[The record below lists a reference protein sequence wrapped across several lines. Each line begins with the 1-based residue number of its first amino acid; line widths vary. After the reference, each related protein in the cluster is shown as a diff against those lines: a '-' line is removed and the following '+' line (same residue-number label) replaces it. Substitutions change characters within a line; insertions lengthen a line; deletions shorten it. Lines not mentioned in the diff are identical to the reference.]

1 MSSQSPTYTKLTD
14 KGVSFGLLRTNPK
27 LTSNVKITVDST
39 GNLWFNSIDATPELA
54 QNKYKNFPI
63 DPISAHEVNLFKFYD
78 YGKTP
83 TKISFAVGSTITID
97 TVAKDLKDQF
107 DFDLYS
113 SGAKYLTSKNYSE
126 KFSYLAPLY
135 LDSVVPEAF
144 VIFKVPG
151 ASNYTVG
158 EWKQKLNDPT
168 FDRKAFSL
176 DLFRNAV
183 AVKAF
188 DLTENS
194 KIGTYIRNITK
205 NPMYTK
211 NPLYVNFKEDRYSV
225 YRGSSISAGT
235 YVEIPELLSATLRKS
250 IPQLKLEQY
259 ITEGFERNNII
270 HPRILNLEFLFNDDT
285 SDDYTFNRYFGFYC
299 NLIELAEFSI
309 DLKAMQDNND
319 NDNPLSS
326 EIKKEDDISVTI
338 TNSDGVIL
346 RGIGVD
352 TDLTTFDT
360 MMNDRDS
367 IFFPYLKVK
376 DGSLRFPRVQSME
389 EIKNRIKF
397 SIHEKSFDLGLAIG
411 PGDLFSQETA
421 KSSNVDT
428 RSTVS
433 VQFTSNPEHLEV
445 LRIFHQNGSVFEPT
459 EPNGRYDDIVFVDD
473 PTKTVFPNDEPYW
486 LTYPN
491 SNNGHSR
498 IYVPTK
504 VAGKSA
510 DLAVIT
516 RTVLEIVQNLK
527 GSFLTGKTFETTA
540 FLQVSPVGNHYGELA
555 VQALGSLSTK
565 VLINGKSTSSV
576 VYADGGMISTKQA
589 IIPIGNITRLT
600 PILDQIV
607 VKTEKD
613 WSVILRVCNSTVS
626 IDSFETLDNS
636 AVSDY
641 LANATLELKDNEPTE
656 VIYDRIEIRNL
667 YKPTIGVL
675 SVFET
680 KDIDFYTYSTNY
692 SKIPEI
698 DLYQYYYVP
707 KNTKILDF
715 TKYVYKMVGEGQI
728 KVNDIVY
735 TMAEGLDP
743 YVWQNSEGLHQYTIL
758 TGDIILTQSNLSVGS
773 QNWLRQN
780 WLRQDI
786 PILDEDRALLNF
798 TGFFSFGADHSSP
811 DPKALTYEYRE
822 KYKANNL
829 ISEYHVYLENF
840 STDFSN
846 TNRVIPY
853 ISKWGIIDSTD
864 ARGNPYRLNSDIMFG
879 KDNFGPSHH
888 ETSPTPEKLTH
899 EWFYIESNFNYSQ
912 TDSLLKKNNYYFPEP
927 FDTSLMISDSEYFE
941 KYFTYIPK
949 SNGIE
954 IDRPQFRYSKLAKDQ
969 FTKQYSTI
977 FNGAKFVFSELLADG
992 SVLENTERFADYNFS
1007 VLLKPVKE
1015 DLQTAQ
1021 LPIKYRVI
1029 ENKDA
1034 KSIVILIELA
1044 VSDVSEISPS
1054 LLRVNLNPLGKPVFP
1069 DYRIDQTSLFQDQ
1082 FVIVE
1087 LNPDLFEIQY
1097 QYTSFDTPTGDTIFD
1112 TLLNSNYPSFATDDF
1127 KVGGYVTDLKTKI
1140 VYSMH
1145 MPQVGDTFLITKA
1158 ADPSQ
1163 SYVIAFAGSEIF
1175 TMASSGKLAGICINS
1190 LSNPTQYLT
1199 IGEERLCYLSN
1210 SASRMRI
1217 VKNSG
1222 TLLREIS
1229 LSSSYELVVNRLVPG
1244 FQAIF
1249 GDYRISFDDNDV
1261 SNLSYNFLYSAK
1273 DKKYNITKS
1282 AYSANKLSIGVD
1294 ISTQGVIGEPS
1305 GNPISY
1311 FLAGKTLSGIQ
1322 TTEFKLEDF
1331 INPVSGSHD
1340 TLLNTSVPGVSQPLP
1355 AFAPLMFISSTG
1367 KVSVVLNVL
1376 SSVDLTDPLTLPI
1389 SLSDPSQTTHAI
1401 SRVSENLLTLSRL
1414 SGTDVIVL
1422 NVSLVPTTGGY
1433 TLNLSPQSFPSDY
1446 SGTWLIDAQ
1455 QFQLFGGKGYFANL
1469 FENLSFA
1476 TFASLLEKKSD
1487 LIFWETYES
1496 GNLVTGQQIQI
1507 KTEQADS
1514 LLKNT
1519 VVTAVPQTVETA
1531 SKKEVG
1537 GFDLVEDLSTAYE
1550 IYRYSGE
1557 YEIVFRPVSGFQQE
1571 IAVDSV
1577 TFVGANV
1584 FLNPTITD
1592 FFVIPEF
1599 SYVKYAE
1606 YNILDFENSQKFEP
1620 VYPMIY
1626 ESPIDFD
1633 KYEVLSSSWDFNYH
1647 YSYDTKKNKVS
1658 IPGSRRVTED
1668 YSFISKLLNV
1678 PLSFIAE
1685 SFVFTELTNQ
1695 QFEISDSDFLKFTA
1709 NGNLVEFAYSVYS
1722 NEVRFKINFPQVIA
1736 RALAETGLSG
1746 DTRLRAEFQK
1756 FFTDELGQPI
1766 TVDPVSLGTYTFD
1779 SYLYDYC
1786 KKNLV
1791 KLYSFDTIDFY
1802 EKADH
1807 SLPDNSISLAEVPY
1821 DQLDDAGYSSVKA
1834 VKINNTTNSDIITG
1848 SIMKKSSSG
1857 ISLVPKLKI
1866 KYI

>member
-1 MSSQSPTYTKLTD
+1 LPSQSPTYTKLTD
-14 KGVSFGLLRTNPK
+14 RGISFGLLRTNPK
-27 LTSNVKITVDST
+27 LTSNVKLTIDSA
-39 GNLWFNSIDATPELA
+39 GGLWFNSIDATSELA

-63 DPISAHEVNLFKFYD
+63 DPASAHEVNLFKFYD
-78 YGKTP
+78 FGKTP
-83 TKISFAVGSTITID
+83 TKISFAIGSTITID

-135 LDSVVPEAF
+135 LDAVVPEAF

-158 EWKQKLNDPT
+158 EWKQKLADPT
-168 FDRKAFSL
+168 FDRKTFSL
-176 DLFRNAV
+176 DLFRKAV

-194 KIGTYIRNITK
+194 KIGKYIRNITK

-211 NPLYVNFKEDRYSV
+211 NPLYINFKEDRYSV
-225 YRGSSISAGT
+225 YRGSSIGSGT
-235 YVEIPELLSATLRKS
+235 YVEIPELLSSTLRKS

-285 SDDYTFNRYFGFYC
+285 SEDYTFNRYFGFYC
-299 NLIELAEFSI
+299 NLIELAQFDI
-309 DLKAMQDNND
+309 DLQAMHENQD
-319 NDNPLSS
+319 NDNPLSAT
-326 EIKKEDDISVTI
+326 IRKDDDLTVTI
-338 TNSDGVIL
+338 TNSDGVVL

-352 TDLTTFDT
+352 TDLTAFDA

-367 IFFPYLKVK
+367 IFFPYLKLR
-376 DGSLRFPRVQSME
+376 DDSLRFPQVQSME
-389 EIKNRIKF
+389 EVGNRIKF
-397 SIHEKSFDLGLAIG
+397 SIHETSLDLGLTFG
-411 PGDLFSQETA
+411 PGELFSQETA
-421 KSSNVDT
+421 KSSSIDT

-433 VQFTSNPEHLEV
+433 IQFTSNPEHLET
-445 LRIFHQNGSVFEPT
+445 LRIFHQNGSIFDPLESA
-459 EPNGRYDDIVFVDD
+459 GRYDDIVFVDD
-473 PTKTVFPNDEPYW
+473 PTASVFPNGEEYW

-491 SNNGHSR
+491 NNNGASR

-504 VAGKSA
+504 VSGKSK
-510 DLAVIT
+510 DLATIAK
-516 RTVLEIVQNLK
+516 TVLEIVKKLK
-527 GSFLTGKTFETTA
+527 SSFLTGKTFDSTM
-540 FLQVSPVGNHYGELA
+540 FVQILPVGNHYLELA
-555 VQALGSLSTK
+555 VKALGTLSSR
-565 VLINGKSTSSV
+565 VLINGKTTSSV
-576 VYADGGMISTKQA
+576 VYADGGMESTKQA
-589 IIPIGNITRLT
+589 IIPIGNIDRLT

-613 WSVILRVCNSTVS
+613 WSTILRVSNSSVS
-626 IDSFETLDNS
+626 IDENEVLTDS
-636 AVSDY
+636 AVSSY
-641 LANATLELKDNEPTE
+641 FANATLELKDNEPTE
-656 VIYDRIEIRNL
+656 VLYDRIEIRKL
-667 YKPTIGVL
+667 YKPKIGVL
-675 SVFET
+675 SIFEI

-692 SKIPEI
+692 AKIPEI

-715 TKYVYKMVGEGQI
+715 TKYVYKTVGAGEI
-728 KVNDIVY
+728 KVNDITY
-735 TMAEGLDP
+735 TATGGVDTI
-743 YVWQNSEGLHQYTIL
+743 VWQNSEGLHEYSVL
-758 TGDIILTQSNLSVGS
+758 NGDVILTQSSLSVGS
-773 QNWLRQN
+773 QNWI
-780 WLRQDI
+780 RQDI
-786 PILDEDRALLNF
+786 PILDEDRNLLNF

-811 DPKALTYEYRE
+811 DPTALTYEYRE

-899 EWFYIESNFNYSQ
+899 EWFYIESDFNYSLT
-912 TDSLLKKNNYYFPEP
+912 TDLVKKNNYYFPDSFNTE
-927 FDTSLMISDSEYFE
+927 LMISDSAYFE
-941 KYFTYIPK
+941 KYFTYIPM
-949 SNGIE
+949 SDGVE

-969 FTKQYSTI
+969 FTKQYATI
-977 FNGAKFVFSELLADG
+977 FNGAKFVFSELSSDG
-992 SVLENTERFADYNFS
+992 SILDTTDRFEDYNFS

-1015 DLQTAQ
+1015 DLQSSQ
-1021 LPIKYRVI
+1021 LPIKYRII

-1054 LLRVNLNPLGKPVFP
+1054 LLHIPVNPLGEVIFP
-1069 DYRIDQTSLFQDQ
+1069 DLRIDQTTVFQDQ
-1082 FVIVE
+1082 FIIIE
-1087 LNPDLFEIQY
+1087 FEQDKFPVQY
-1097 QYTSFDTPTGDTIFD
+1097 QYLTKNTVGGDAIFD
-1112 TLLNSNYPSFATDDF
+1112 TILNSNYPSFSNDDF
-1127 KVGGYVTDLKTKI
+1127 KNEGFVIDLKTNTPI
-1140 VYSMH
+1140 VKYI
-1145 MPQVGDTFLITKA
+1145 PKPGDTFVVTKI
-1158 ADPSQ
+1158 ADASQ
-1163 SYVIAFAGSEIF
+1163 SYIIAFAESALF
-1175 TMASSGKLAGICINS
+1175 TMASSSKLTGIS
-1190 LSNPTQYLT
+1190 LNYLENPPQYLT
-1199 IGEERLCYLSN
+1199 LSEERLCYLTD

-1217 VKNSG
+1217 LKDAG
-1222 TLLREIS
+1222 PTLKRIP
-1229 LSSSYELVVNRLVPG
+1229 LSSTYDLMLNRLIPG
-1244 FQAIF
+1244 LQSIF
-1249 GDYRISFDDNDV
+1249 GDYRISFNDNEV
-1261 SNLSYNFLYSAK
+1261 SNLTYNFLYSAK
-1273 DKKYNITKS
+1273 DKKYNTTKS
-1282 AYSANKLSIGVD
+1282 AYSNNKLSIGVD
-1294 ISTQGVIGEPS
+1294 ISTQGVVGEPV
-1305 GNPISY
+1305 GNPSSY
-1311 FLAGKTLSGIQ
+1311 FLAGKTLSGVQ

-1340 TLLNTSVPGVSQPLP
+1340 TLLNDSVPGVSKPLLS
-1355 AFAPLMFISSTG
+1355 FSPLMFVSSTG
-1367 KVSVVLNVL
+1367 KVSVVLTVL
-1376 SSVDLTDPLTLPI
+1376 SSVDLNNSVTLPTD
-1389 SLSDPSQTTHAI
+1389 LSDPSKTNHAI

-1422 NVSLVPTTGGY
+1422 DVALIPSIGTGY
-1433 TLNLSPQSFPSDY
+1433 TLSLSPQSFPSGY
-1446 SGTWLIDAQ
+1446 SGTWLIDSQ

-1476 TFASLLEKKSD
+1476 TFASLLDKKSD
-1487 LIFWETYES
+1487 LIFLETYEN
-1496 GNLVTGQQIQI
+1496 GNLANTQQIQI

-1514 LLKNT
+1514 LNKAT
-1519 VVTAVPQTVETA
+1519 VVTSIPITVETA

-1537 GFDLVEDLSTAYE
+1537 GFDLIEDLSASYE
-1550 IYRYSGE
+1550 LYRYSGE
-1557 YEIVFRPVSGFQQE
+1557 YEIVFRPVAGFQQE
-1571 IAVDSV
+1571 ITTGGI
-1577 TFVGANV
+1577 TFTGANV

-1599 SYVKYAE
+1599 SYVKYAD
-1606 YNILDFENSQKFEP
+1606 YNILDFENFQKFEP

-1647 YSYDTKKNKVS
+1647 YVYGTKKNKDA

-1685 SFVFTELTNQ
+1685 SFTFVELTNQ
-1695 QFEISDSDFLKFTA
+1695 EFEVSDSDFLKLTVS
-1709 NGNLVEFAYSVYS
+1709 GNLVEFAYSVYAS
-1722 NEVRFKINFPQVIA
+1722 EVRFKINFPQVVA
-1736 RALAETGLSG
+1736 KALSELGLSG

-1756 FFTDELGQPI
+1756 FFTDENGQPI
-1766 TVDPVSLGTYTFD
+1766 VTDPVSLGTYTFD

-1786 KKNLV
+1786 KTNLV

-1802 EKADH
+1802 EKADYT
-1807 SLPDNSISLAEVPY
+1807 LPDNSISFAEVPY
-1821 DQLDDAGYSSVKA
+1821 EQLDDAGYSSIKS

-1857 ISLVPKLKI
+1857 VSLVPKLKI